1 MAQFIWFPATEV
13 ETLIDGFDCSLL
25 RERSKAPTSSNRQ
38 TMTEL
43 MSGFFEYFATF
54 DFGNKVRVHVLH
66 GVVVSRFVERCFN
79 HQCRHHLVVN
89 SSIHVG
95 VYVYVN
101 LLPGD

>member
-1 MAQFIWFPATEV
+1 
-13 ETLIDGFDCSLL
+13 
-25 RERSKAPTSSNRQ
+25 
-38 TMTEL
+38 MTEL

-54 DFGNKVRVHVLH
+54 DFGNKVLLVH
-66 GVVVSRFVERCFN
+66 GVEVSRFIELCVNR
-79 HQCRHHLVVN
+79 QGIHHLVVN